1 MIAQAVCY
9 GSGSKKQLLEEHFNL
24 IQFSFRQ
31 CMCVVGIQSL
41 NSLSYLHVG
50 VVVIK
55 QQGLGRSHVLRR
67 EPSAVALV
75 LRRGQRRVVGGE
87 DRVPVCVAVL
97 GRVKAGRRYHGW
109 LFTKGL

>member
-1 MIAQAVCY
+1 M
-9 GSGSKKQLLEEHFNL
+9 G
-24 IQFSFRQ
+24 
-31 CMCVVGIQSL
+31 
-41 NSLSYLHVG
+41 SLSYLHVG

-67 EPSAVALV
+67 EPPTVAVE
-75 LRRGQRRVVGGE
+75 LRRGQRRVVGRE
-87 DRVPVCVAVL
+87 DRVPVVRVAVL

>member
-1 MIAQAVCY
+1 
-9 GSGSKKQLLEEHFNL
+9 
-24 IQFSFRQ
+24 
-31 CMCVVGIQSL
+31 MCVVWIQSL
-41 NSLSYLHVG
+41 NSLDSLSYLHVG

-87 DRVPVCVAVL
+87 DRVAVVCVAVL

-109 LFTKGL
+109 LDTQGLEKEMLNGEKKGTTD